1 MAYTQ
6 NNRSFGYDNIAAGS
20 VKGVELGQLNAE
32 VTVNE
37 NNGVGNAQAIN
48 LENALPGG
56 GIAASAKGLE
66 IA

>member
-32 VTVNE
+32 TTVNE

-48 LENALPGG
+48 TERTASGVP
-56 GIAASAKGLE
+56 ASASGTE

>member
-6 NNRSFGYDNIAAGS
+6 NSRSFGYDNIAAGS

-32 VTVNE
+32 TTVNE

-48 LENALPGG
+48 VERGVG
-56 GIAASAKGLE
+56 TTGIPASASGTE
-66 IA
+66 IP